1 MQSDCRREDDW
12 TNCYFICL
20 TVREKRQ
27 NDEGKKRSFSSF
39 FLVAQRTKRKNHF
52 CSTSHFVFRYFVG
65 VFFSAFFSFVFVHF
79 TNRFSWLTAVF
90 FFFRILLFA
99 HITLYVSTEKIA
111 FAHKILSRTFPW
123 NKRFFFSRLCCTQ
136 LIVLCICTSF
146 CVVCL
151 HLFIW
156 L

>member
-90 FFFRILLFA
+90 FFFVFFSSLILHCMFQRKKLHSHTKYCLEPF
-99 HITLYVSTEKIA
+99 HEIKD
-111 FAHKILSRTFPW
+111 
-123 NKRFFFSRLCCTQ
+123 FFFLAY
-136 LIVLCICTSF
+136 
-146 CVVCL
+146 VV
-151 HLFIW
+151 HN
-156 L
+156 